1 MDSALLIFEFK
12 HISANIYTFR
22 YTSTSIGWI
31 PLEALAQLLV
41 LGCILAYGR
50 FLYATR
56 WKPRIIYGASL
67 LVCLLALYVS
77 LENSWWLEG
86 GIALFVM
93 TLVYSR
99 RLFAVLCVAGLP
111 FLHLVRSFILKLQ
124 SVTSVDALHITIS
137 QYHVHHCRSRT
148 YMCDECRL

>member
-22 YTSTSIGWI
+22 YTSPSIGWI

-77 LENSWWLEG
+77 LENSCRLAC

-93 TLVYSR
+93 SLLYSR
-99 RLFAVLCVAGLP
+99 PLFSFFRVPFPPLLP
-111 FLHLVRSFILKLQ
+111 P
-124 SVTSVDALHITIS
+124 
-137 QYHVHHCRSRT
+137 
-148 YMCDECRL
+148 